1 MYGLH
6 THTHTHTHTESVS
19 TGHYRL
25 SPSLTPTPTPGCS
38 AAKPEPVILTVSE
51 ENVRQM
57 PPKPF
62 RDSARNINGDRT
74 GKGKGVNEGILEL
87 WEGKGRRWGKHP
99 PSSHSFFLMGA
110 QQARPLTFGVPRG
123 QGHEGAG
130 CSKAGTVEVDRA
142 KGAVIMNT
150 LSLPS
155 TAAPAPALQFPEAWP
170 DHLTCQPGVWAGGR
184 SGP

>member
-1 MYGLH
+1 
-6 THTHTHTHTESVS
+6 
-19 TGHYRL
+19 
-25 SPSLTPTPTPGCS
+25 
-38 AAKPEPVILTVSE
+38 
-51 ENVRQM
+51 M

-130 CSKAGTVEVDRA
+130 CSKAGAVEVDRA
-142 KGAVIMNT
+142 KGGGDHEYSKPPLHCSASPCPPVPRGLARPPHLPTRRVGRGPKRSMRIPSGRVVA
-150 LSLPS
+150 LSTKEPMVKPRLS
-155 TAAPAPALQFPEAWP
+155 I
-170 DHLTCQPGVWAGGR
+170 
-184 SGP
+184 SS